1 MPWKKQRLYSRTS
14 VAIGFTVGQRSNTK
28 TTRIKVA
35 SYCPEPL
42 HPTEG
47 HYGWWKPI
55 PSFRSQNIAT
65 KHGMASRYIA
75 TRIRTHW
82 ASKLTRTFFW
92 NNKRWILA
100 AFLPTGEIRTH
111 SLQHTDAP
119 EPAMSFSHLATNK
132 ETHDSTQCTISQD
145 ATDICDIWKVH
156 TWLTRDLERS
166 HDGSSIQ

>member
-42 HPTEG
+42 PRTEVR
-47 HYGWWKPI
+47 YGWWKPI

-92 NNKRWILA
+92 NKRDEYWLL
-100 AFLPTGEIRTH
+100 FCLRGK
-111 SLQHTDAP
+111 S
-119 EPAMSFSHLATNK
+119 
-132 ETHDSTQCTISQD
+132 
-145 ATDICDIWKVH
+145 VH
-156 TWLTRDLERS
+156 TRCNTQTHQNLRCPFR
-166 HDGSSIQ
+166 I